1 MSEAENNLFE
11 EVKSLFAISDIAFN
25 IFNTIKYSHKLANVN
40 DDILIICENRKNMIE
55 DLKNLKKHGFY
66 VDLER
71 QYAKN
76 ENSKEYL
83 RFKTIN
89 QCKTLD
95 GYRFKT
101 IIFKE

>member
-1 MSEAENNLFE
+1 MSEADNNLYE
-11 EVKSLFAISDIAFN
+11 EVKSLFSISDKAFN
-25 IFNTIKYSHKLANVN
+25 IFYSIKDSKRFSNENSDV
-40 DDILIICENRKNMIE
+40 LIIYKNRKDMIE
-55 DLKNLKKHGFY
+55 DLKKLKEHSFY
-66 VDLER
+66 VDLDR

-101 IIFKE
+101 IVFK

>member
-1 MSEAENNLFE
+1 MSKADNNLYE
-11 EVKSLFAISDIAFN
+11 EVKSLFSISDIAFN
-25 IFNTIKYSHKLANVN
+25 IFYTIKDRQKLADVN
-40 DDILIICENRKNMIE
+40 SDTLIIYENRKDMID
-55 DLKNLKKHGFY
+55 DLKKLKKHSFY
-66 VDLER
+66 IDLER

-83 RFKTIN
+83 RFRTIN

-101 IIFKE
+101 IIFK